1 MRVRACNSLD
11 KCSAWTTVSRK
22 VTPKTPGFTLKTT
35 SKKVIVTLS
44 KVNAADG
51 YEIFR
56 ATSKKGKY
64 TLVKS
69 FTSEDELLQYVNN
82 TTKGKTYYYKVR
94 SYKLD
99 DSDKKVYSPL
109 SGIKSIRSK

>member
-1 MRVRACNSLD
+1 MGKRKTLEQFLVETKIIHPELDFSL
-11 KCSAWTTVSRK
+11 
-22 VTPKTPGFTLKTT
+22 
-35 SKKVIVTLS
+35 
-44 KVNAADG
+44 VN
-51 YEIFR
+51 E
-56 ATSKKGKY
+56 
-64 TLVKS
+64 
-69 FTSEDELLQYVNN
+69 YVNN